1 MACWLLLTLHEQ
13 KLFLKTAS
21 QTRLQVR
28 QYLAFLPNIL
38 CFFDGEIFAAIKSQI
53 LFAAKSLSWA
63 LIIWGSNSQATSLFV
78 AVFWHYL
85 L

>member
-1 MACWLLLTLHEQ
+1 M
-13 KLFLKTAS
+13 
-21 QTRLQVR
+21 
-28 QYLAFLPNIL
+28 
-38 CFFDGEIFAAIKSQI
+38 FFDGEIFAAIKSQI